1 MLLTIVSFL
10 LLLGALMFFHELGHY
25 LAARRNGIEVEEFGI
40 FGFPPRIAKLFTY
53 KGTVFSINAIP
64 LGAFVR
70 MKGEDASDMSPGSF
84 NAASASGRAVTLLAG
99 PAMNFVIA
107 IFFSIASVL
116 SGFPASV
123 AHPLLNDVAGTSV
136 AAAAG
141 LQSGDILLSQ
151 NGEPLLVAATTGELL
166 AVDRSMTLADG
177 TSAPA
182 EGLLIL
188 REGTRVTLAG
198 TDNSSAELLAGVDFA
213 PVLGTQITAVVEDSP
228 AAQAALAPGDIVFS
242 VNGTPVTPG
251 NSLSQQVGVLAGS
264 EVTLAVVRG
273 ASWLEIPVLARK
285 EPPPGQGSMGIGI
298 DGVQRMVSMPF
309 GQAVVEG
316 VRNIA
321 GYVGMV
327 VSLPAMLIAGQL
339 APSDAGFSGP
349 VGIAQLVGGAVNAT
363 VDTGFWFPIWQ
374 LAAIISAGLAVA
386 NLFPIPALDGGRL
399 LFIVFEK
406 LRGRRMDPEKE
417 GMIHLVG
424 FALLLGLM
432 VVITVSDI
440 RSGPQSIDWLRIL
453 GE

>member
-40 FGFPPRIAKLFTY
+40 FGFPPRIVKLFTY
-53 KGTVFSINAIP
+53 DGTVFSLNAIP

-70 MKGEDASDMSPGSF
+70 MKGEDAADMSPGSF
-84 NAASASGRAVTLLAG
+84 NAASAGARAVTLVAG
-99 PAMNFVIA
+99 PAMNFLIA
-107 IFFSIASVL
+107 IIFSVASVL

-123 AHPLLNDVAGTSV
+123 AHPLLNDVPAASA

-141 LQSGDILLSQ
+141 LESGDILLSR
-151 NGEPLLVAATTGELL
+151 NGESLLVAATTGELL
-166 AVDRSMTLADG
+166 AVDRSMALADG
-177 TSAPA
+177 TAAPA
-182 EGLLIL
+182 EGLFVL
-188 REGTRVTLAG
+188 RDGVRITLAG
-198 TDNSSAELLAGVDFA
+198 TADSSAELLAGVEYA
-213 PVLGTQITAVVEDSP
+213 PVLSTQITAVVEDSP
-228 AAQAALAPGDIVFS
+228 AAQAALAPGDIIFS
-242 VNGTPVTPG
+242 VDGTPVTPG
-251 NSLSQQVGVLAGS
+251 NSLSQQVNALAGN

-273 ASWLEIPVLARK
+273 ASWLEIPVLARQN
-285 EPPPGQGSMGIGI
+285 PPPGQGSMGIGI

-316 VRNIA
+316 VRNIV

-327 VSLPAMLIAGQL
+327 LALPVMLIAGQL

-349 VGIAQLVGGAVNAT
+349 VGIAQLVGGAVGAT

-417 GMIHLVG
+417 GVIHLVG

-453 GE
+453 GQ

>member
-40 FGFPPRIAKLFTY
+40 FGFPPRIVKLFTY
-53 KGTVFSINAIP
+53 DGTIFSLNAIP

-70 MKGEDASDMSPGSF
+70 MKGEDAADMSPGSF
-84 NAASASGRAVTLLAG
+84 NAASAGARAVTLVAG
-99 PAMNFVIA
+99 PAMNFLIA
-107 IFFSIASVL
+107 IIFSVVSVL

-123 AHPLLNDVAGTSV
+123 AHPLVEAAPAGSA

-141 LQSGDILLSQ
+141 VQPGDILLSVD
-151 NGEPLLVAATTGELL
+151 GKPLLIAATTGEALG
-166 AVDRSMTLADG
+166 ASGSNVLADG
-177 TSAPA
+177 STAPA
-182 EGLLIL
+182 EGIYVL
-188 REGTRVTLAG
+188 RDGQRVNLTSTGQSAAG
-198 TDNSSAELLAGVDFA
+198 LLADTTYT
-213 PVLGTQITAVVEDSP
+213 PVLSTQITAVVEDSP
-228 AAQAALAPGDIVFS
+228 AAQAHLLPGDIVYAI
-242 VNGTPVTPG
+242 NGTAVTVG
-251 NSLSQQVGVLAGS
+251 NSLSQQVGALAGS
-264 EVTLAVVRG
+264 EVILSVVRG
-273 ASWLEIPVLARK
+273 EGWLEIPVFARK
-285 EPPPGQGSMGIGI
+285 EPPAGQGSMGIAI
-298 DGVQRMVSMPF
+298 DGVSRMVSLPF
-309 GQAVVEG
+309 HLAVVEG

-327 VSLPAMLIAGQL
+327 ASLPVMLIAGQL

-349 VGIAQLVGGAVNAT
+349 VGIAQLVGGAVDAT

-417 GMIHLVG
+417 GVIHLIG

-440 RSGPQSIDWLRIL
+440 RSGPQSIDWSRIL
-453 GE
+453 GQ

>member
-1 MLLTIVSFL
+1 MVLTIISFL

-25 LAARRNGIEVEEFGI
+25 LAARRNGIEVEEFGV
-40 FGFPPRIAKLFTY
+40 FGFPPRIVKLFTY

-70 MKGEDASDMSPGSF
+70 MKGEDAADMSPGSF
-84 NAASASGRAVTLLAG
+84 NAASAGGRAVTLLAG
-99 PAMNFVIA
+99 PAMNFLIA
-107 IFFSIASVL
+107 IIFSVASVL
-116 SGFPASV
+116 SGFPASI
-123 AHPLLNDVAGTSV
+123 AHPLLQDVPAAST

-166 AVDRSMTLADG
+166 AVDRSMALADG

-182 EGLLIL
+182 EGLLVL
-188 REGTRVTLAG
+188 RDGARVTLAG
-198 TDNSSAELLAGVDFA
+198 TADSPAALLTGVGFA

-242 VNGTPVTPG
+242 VNDTPVTPG
-251 NSLSQQVGVLAGS
+251 NSLGQQVNALAGE
-264 EVTLAVVRG
+264 EVTLEVVRG

-285 EPPPGQGSMGIGI
+285 DPPPGQGSMGIGI

-316 VRNIA
+316 VRNIV
-321 GYVGMV
+321 GYVVMV
-327 VSLPAMLIAGQL
+327 VSLPVMLFAGQL

-349 VGIAQLVGGAVNAT
+349 VGIAQLVGGAVGAT

-417 GMIHLVG
+417 GVIHLVG

-453 GE
+453 GQ

>member
-1 MLLTIVSFL
+1 MALTIVSFL

-25 LAARRNGIEVEEFGI
+25 LAARRNGIHVEEFGI
-40 FGFPPRIAKLFTY
+40 FGFPPRIVKLFTY
-53 KGTVFSINAIP
+53 DGTIFSINAIP

-70 MKGEDASDMSPGSF
+70 MKGEDATDMSPGSF
-84 NAASASGRAVTLLAG
+84 NAASAGARAFTLVAG
-99 PAMNFVIA
+99 PAMNFLIA
-107 IFFSIASVL
+107 IVFSVASVL

-123 AHPLLNDVAGTSV
+123 AHPLLGDVPATSA

-151 NGEPLLVAATTGELL
+151 GGDPLLVAATTGEPLG
-166 AVDRSMTLADG
+166 ATSSRTLADG

-182 EGLLIL
+182 EGLVVL
-188 REGTRVTLAG
+188 RGGERVTLAASG
-198 TDNSSAELLAGVDFA
+198 RSAAELLADVDFT
-213 PVLGTQITAVVEDSP
+213 PVLGTQITAVVEESP
-228 AAQAALAPGDIVFS
+228 AAQAQLNPGDIVFA

-251 NSLSQQVGVLAGS
+251 NSLGRQVSALAGS
-264 EVTLAVVRG
+264 EVTLTVVRG
-273 ASWLEIPVLARK
+273 DGWLEIPVLARK
-285 EPPPGQGSMGIGI
+285 DPPAGQGSMGIAI
-298 DGVQRMVSMPF
+298 DGVQRMVALPF
-309 GQAVVEG
+309 HLAVWEG

-327 VSLPAMLIAGQL
+327 VSLPVMLIAGQL

-349 VGIAQLVGGAVNAT
+349 VGIAQLVGGAVSAT
-363 VDTGFWFPIWQ
+363 VDTGFWFPIWR

-399 LFIVFEK
+399 LFIAFEK
-406 LRGRRMDPEKE
+406 LRGRRIDPEKE

-453 GE
+453 GQ

>member
-1 MLLTIVSFL
+1 MALTIVSFL

-25 LAARRNGIEVEEFGI
+25 LAARRNGIAVEEFGI
-40 FGFPPRIAKLFTY
+40 FGFPPRIVKLFTY
-53 KGTVFSINAIP
+53 DGTIFSINAIP

-70 MKGEDASDMSPGSF
+70 MKGEDAADMSPGSF
-84 NAASASGRAVTLLAG
+84 NAASAGARAFTLVAG
-99 PAMNFVIA
+99 PAMNFLIA
-107 IFFSIASVL
+107 ILFSVLSVL

-123 AHPLLNDVAGTSV
+123 AHPMLESV
-136 AAAAG
+136 PAQSSAAEIG
-141 LQSGDILLSQ
+141 LQSGDVLLSQ
-151 NGEPLLVAATTGELL
+151 NGKPVLVAATTGELL
-166 AVDRSMTLADG
+166 GATDFLALADG
-177 TSAPA
+177 TPVPA
-182 EGLLIL
+182 EGLLVL
-188 REGTRVTLAG
+188 RNGQRLTLAATG
-198 TDNSSAELLAGVDFA
+198 KTASGLLADMTYA
-213 PVLGTQITAVVEDSP
+213 PVLSTQITAVVEDSP
-228 AAQAALAPGDIVFS
+228 AAQAQLLPGDIVFS
-242 VNGTPVTPG
+242 VNGTPVTPDS
-251 NSLSQQVGVLAGS
+251 SLGRQVNALAGS
-264 EVTLAVVRG
+264 EVTLALVRG
-273 ASWLEIPVLARK
+273 ESWLEIPVFARQN
-285 EPPPGQGSMGIGI
+285 PPAGQGSMGIAI
-298 DGVQRMVSMPF
+298 DGVQRMVVLPF
-309 GQAVVEG
+309 HLAVVEG

-339 APSDAGFSGP
+339 VPSDAGFSGP

-399 LFIVFEK
+399 LFIAFEK
-406 LRGRRMDPEKE
+406 LRGRRLDPEKE

-453 GE
+453 GQ

>member
-25 LAARRNGIEVEEFGI
+25 LAARRNGIIVEEFGI
-40 FGFPPRIAKLFTY
+40 FGFPPRIVKLFTY
-53 KGTVFSINAIP
+53 DGTIFSINAIP

-70 MKGEDASDMSPGSF
+70 MKGEDAADMSPGSF
-84 NAASASGRAVTLLAG
+84 NAASAGARAFTLVAG
-99 PAMNFVIA
+99 PAMNFLIA
-107 IFFSIASVL
+107 IIFSVASVL
-116 SGFPASV
+116 AGFPASV
-123 AHPLLNDVAGTSV
+123 AHPLLENVPASS
-136 AAAAG
+136 AAATAG

-151 NGEPLLVAATTGELL
+151 NGEPLLVTATTGEPLG
-166 AVDRSMTLADG
+166 ATASQTLADG
-177 TSAPA
+177 TAAPA
-182 EGLLIL
+182 DGLYLL
-188 REGTRVTLAG
+188 REGKRLTLAASG
-198 TDNSSAELLAGVDFA
+198 RSPADLLAGVDFA
-213 PVLGTQITAVVEDSP
+213 PVLGTQITAVVQDSP
-228 AAQAALAPGDIVFS
+228 AAQAELAAGDIVFS
-242 VNGTPVTPG
+242 VNGTPDTPG
-251 NSLSQQVGVLAGS
+251 NSLGRQVNALAGS

-273 ASWLEIPVLARK
+273 DGWLEIPVLARK
-285 EPPPGQGSMGIGI
+285 NPPAGQGSMGIAI
-298 DGVQRMVSMPF
+298 DGVQRMVSLPF
-309 GQAVVEG
+309 HLAVVEG

-327 VSLPAMLIAGQL
+327 ASLPVMLIGGQL

-349 VGIAQLVGGAVNAT
+349 VGIAQLVGGAVSAT

-399 LFIVFEK
+399 LFIAFEK
-406 LRGRRMDPEKE
+406 LRGRRLDPEKE

-453 GE
+453 GQ

>member
-1 MLLTIVSFL
+1 MALTIISFL

-25 LAARRNGIEVEEFGI
+25 LAARRSGIEVEEFGV
-40 FGFPPRIAKLFTY
+40 FGFPPRLLKLFTY

-70 MKGEDASDMSPGSF
+70 MKGEDAADMSPGSF
-84 NAASASGRAVTLLAG
+84 NAAGAGARAFTLVAG
-99 PAMNFVIA
+99 PAMNFIIA
-107 IFFSIASVL
+107 IFFSVASML

-123 AHPLLNDVAGTSV
+123 AHPLVESV
-136 AAAAG
+136 PAESAAASAG
-141 LQSGDILLSQ
+141 IQPGDILLSQ
-151 NGEPLLVAATTGELL
+151 AGAPLLVASTTGEAL
-166 AVDRSMTLADG
+166 R
-177 TSAPA
+177 TSSDTMPLVGEDAPA
-182 EGLLIL
+182 GTLSVLRNRTRTDLPAPNLSASALL
-188 REGTRVTLAG
+188 EAVTY
-198 TDNSSAELLAGVDFA
+198 T

-228 AAQAALAPGDIVFS
+228 AAQAGLMAEDIVFS
-242 VNGTPVTPG
+242 VNGTPVTPE
-251 NSLSQQVGVLAGS
+251 NSLGRQVSALAGD
-264 EVTLAVVRG
+264 EVTLVVLRG
-273 ASWLEIPVLARK
+273 DAWLEIPVFARQN
-285 EPPPGQGSMGIGI
+285 PPPGQGSMGIAIG
-298 DGVQRMVSMPF
+298 GVPRMVSLPF
-309 GQAVVEG
+309 SQAIWEG
-316 VRNIA
+316 VRNIF

-327 VSLPAMLIAGQL
+327 LSLPVMLIAGQL

-349 VGIAQLVGGAVNAT
+349 VGIAQLVGGAVSAT

-399 LFIVFEK
+399 LFIAFEK
-406 LRGRRMDPEKE
+406 LRGRRLDPEKE

-453 GE
+453 GQ